1 MSRFSNTIS
10 SFYTKNK
17 KYFNKRTMQ
26 SAALSMAMVLL
37 ISGAVVCAPEEKKVT
52 TDVDIKPAST
62 AGVFAA
68 VSAMELS
75 AGSSDLVYASA
86 GVVVVSATSD
96 QAGPYEDD
104 VYDEWSD
111 KVMAKDIND
120 YLSIRSE
127 ADGSSEVIGKLRTND
142 IATLIDVF
150 DGWYEIESGNA
161 HGFVSADYCVTG
173 MEAYEYALDVCDSY
187 ATTDVN
193 GLRIR
198 SEASEDSKILKV
210 VSKGTKLEVCS
221 DAEEIDGWVAVT
233 SGNDTGYV
241 KADYVD
247 VDMATGEAITLEEEA
262 AAKKAAE
269 EETARKAAEQAAL
282 AEQAKVAAAEAA
294 AAKQAVI
301 ASADDI
307 TLLAAIIQIEAGSEC
322 YDGQVA
328 VGAVVMNRVL
338 SGSYANNIHDVI
350 FARGQFATSRM
361 SSVISRGP
369 KASCLQAAQ
378 DALAGSDPT
387 GGRVHFRRAGSKDGL
402 IIGNHVFY

>member
-1 MSRFSNTIS
+1 MVRFTNRLALVYS
-10 SFYTKNK
+10 KNK
-17 KYFNKRTMQ
+17 KYLNKRTMQ

-37 ISGAVVCAPEEKKVT
+37 ISGAAACAPVEKKVT
-52 TDVDIKPAST
+52 TDVDIQPAST
-62 AGVFAA
+62 AGVFSA
-68 VSAMELS
+68 VSAMELT
-75 AGSSDLVYASA
+75 AGGSDLNFASA
-86 GVVVVSATSD
+86 DVSVVAATSD
-96 QAGPYEDD
+96 QVKFEDD

-111 KVMAKDIND
+111 KVMAKEVQD
-120 YLSIRSE
+120 YLTIRNEADASSE
-127 ADGSSEVIGKLRTND
+127 AIGKLRTND
-142 IATLIDVF
+142 IATLVDVF

-161 HGFVSADYCVTG
+161 HGFVAADYCVTG
-173 MEAYEYALDVCDSY
+173 MEAYEYALDVCDTY

-198 SEASEDSKILKV
+198 SEASEDAKILTV
-210 VSKGTKLEVCS
+210 VSKGTQLEVNS
-221 DAEEIDGWVAVT
+221 DAEEVDGWVAVT
-233 SGNDTGYV
+233 SGNKTGYV

-247 VDMATGEAITLEEEA
+247 VDMATSEAITLEEEA

-269 EETARKAAEQAAL
+269 EAAAKKAAEQAAL

-301 ASADDI
+301 TSADDV
-307 TLLAAIIQIEAGSEC
+307 TLLAAIIQIEAGNEM
-322 YDGQVA
+322 YEGQVA

-361 SSVISRGP
+361 SSVVSNGP
-369 KASCLQAAQ
+369 KASCVQAAQ
-378 DALAGSDPT
+378 EAMAGSDPT
-387 GGRVHFRRAGSKDGL
+387 GGRLHFRRAGSKDGL